1 MVNFVETMKVCTAF
15 VANILSMPFFGLGS
29 FGNFVLVCIALSL
42 IGFVLRSIWGGDDNS
57 D

>member
-1 MVNFVETMKVCTAF
+1 MVNFVESMKVFTTF
-15 VANILSMPFFGLGS
+15 VANILSMSFFGFGS
-29 FGNFVLVCIALSL
+29 FGNFVLVCLALSL

>member
-1 MVNFVETMKVCTAF
+1 MVDFVEAMKVCTTF
-15 VANILSMPFFGLGS
+15 VANILAMSFFGLGT

-42 IGFVLRSIWGGDDNS
+42 IGFVLRSIWGGDDHS

>member
-15 VANILSMPFFGLGS
+15 VANVLSMSFFGFGT
-29 FGNFVLVCIALSL
+29 FGNFVLVCLALSL

>member
-15 VANILSMPFFGLGS
+15 VANILAMPFFVFGS
-29 FGNFVLVCIALSL
+29 FANFVIFCLGLSL
-42 IGFVLRSIWGGDDNS
+42 IGFVLRSIWGGDVNS

>member
-1 MVNFVETMKVCTAF
+1 MVNFVETINVCATF
-15 VANILSMPFFGLGS
+15 VGKILAMSFFGFGT

>member
-1 MVNFVETMKVCTAF
+1 MVNFVETMKVCTTF
-15 VANILSMPFFGLGS
+15 VSNILAISFFGFGT
-29 FGNFVLVCIALSL
+29 FGNFVLVCLALSL